1 MKAIIFDLD
10 GTLVDSA
17 PSILA
22 SLAQAF
28 ADCDLRPRLPL
39 TASLIGP
46 PLRVTLAHLYDGAPD
61 EATLDRLTA
70 AFKRDYDSQG
80 FRHTQAVS
88 GVEAMLHGLAA
99 AGLALHIATNK
110 RALPTRL
117 ILDHLGWSGLFGQ
130 VYALDSFSPPLPH
143 KTALLARLLA
153 DTGLATKNC
162 AYVGDR
168 AEDGQAARANHLPF
182 IWAAWGFGSAG
193 DPIGADAMPLPAPDA
208 GRLLAL
214 ASVETHRTAKD
225 QHRRPHNGSDSK
237 PAPCCSK

>member
-28 ADCDLRPRLPL
+28 ADCGLQPRVPL

-46 PLRVTLAHLYDGAPD
+46 PLRATLVNLFDGAPD
-61 EATLDRLTA
+61 EATLDRLTTT
-70 AFKRDYDSQG
+70 FKRHYDSQG
-80 FRHTQAVS
+80 YRQTQAFA
-88 GVEAMLHGLAA
+88 GVEPMLRSLVA
-99 AGLALHIATNK
+99 AGLNLHIATNK

-117 ILDHLGWSGLFGQ
+117 ILDHLGWSELFGQ
-130 VYALDSFSPPLPH
+130 VYALDSFNPAIPH
-143 KTALLARLLA
+143 KADLLARLLA
-153 DTGLATKNC
+153 DTGLAAGDC

-182 IWAAWGFGSAG
+182 FWAAWGFGSAG
-193 DPIGADAMPLPAPDA
+193 DPITPDAIILPAPDA
-208 GRLLAL
+208 GHLLAQ
-214 ASVETHRTAKD
+214 A
-225 QHRRPHNGSDSK
+225 
-237 PAPCCSK
+237 CS